1 MSQTATIVPPK
12 VLWQH
17 PHPETTYLE
26 RFRHYVNRRH
36 NLSLQTYDDIH
47 EYSTSRYA
55 DFWDDVFHYSDII
68 YTGVYNKVVDTS
80 APMHSIPKWFD
91 GVRLNLA
98 ENILYGP
105 GRDPNKLAVTSIR
118 EGNTDVRSVTWDEL
132 RTLVAR
138 YASAFR
144 NAGVN
149 PGDRVAIVASNTLN
163 TMLVFLAVTALGAI
177 FTSTS
182 TDMGTK
188 GILDRLLQ
196 VRPRIVLMEDLAVY
210 AGKKTNLKQKA
221 IEVANALKGTPEFE
235 KFIVCPRG
243 ADVGDISQISKSQSL
258 VTFLATARPIT
269 REKLFFQH
277 AFDTPYLI
285 AYSSGTTGQPKCI
298 VHGAGGVLI
307 SQKKEL
313 LLHYNIGPSSTQM
326 IFTTTSWAMYN
337 KSITSLLTGAH
348 IITYDGSPFH
358 TAPTVL
364 LEIAA
369 QHKVTHLGISPRY
382 LEELERRGVEPKKQF
397 DLSALE
403 MVNCTG
409 AALLPQQYAWFYGTA
424 FGAHV
429 QLANSAGGTDTACCF
444 AAQVP
449 TLPVYA
455 GELQRPALAMD
466 IGVFEPSS
474 SSTNSSGIPSGV
486 PVPRGQ
492 PGELVVCKSFPS
504 MPVMF
509 WGDGGAERY
518 HSAYFSQLADV
529 WTQGDYIRIV
539 ASTGGVE
546 FLGRSD
552 GVLNPSGVRFGS
564 AEIYS
569 VVQHFPAILDSICV
583 GQRRPRDSD
592 ERVFLFVQ
600 MRSGAKFTVELEAEI
615 RAAIRKA
622 LSARHV
628 PKYIFECPELP
639 MTINGKKVEVPVK
652 AIISEKR
659 VVASATLA
667 NAGCLGFFERFAR
680 VEELMG
686 EEGRARL

>member
-1 MSQTATIVPPK
+1 MSQTATITPPK

-68 YTGVYNKVVDTS
+68 HTGVYNKVVDTS

-258 VTFLATARPIT
+258 ATFLATARPIT
-269 REKLFFQH
+269 REKLFLQH
-277 AFDTPYLI
+277 AFDIPYLI
-285 AYSSGTTGQPKCI
+285 AYSSGTT
-298 VHGAGGVLI
+298 V
-307 SQKKEL
+307 
-313 LLHYNIGPSSTQM
+313 
-326 IFTTTSWAMYN
+326 
-337 KSITSLLTGAH
+337 
-348 IITYDGSPFH
+348 
-358 TAPTVL
+358 
-364 LEIAA
+364 
-369 QHKVTHLGISPRY
+369 
-382 LEELERRGVEPKKQF
+382 LERREVEPKKQF

-466 IGVFEPSS
+466 ISVFEPSS

-509 WGDGGAERY
+509 WGDGGSERY

-552 GVLNPSGVRFGS
+552 GVLNPSGVRSGS
-564 AEIYS
+564 SEIYS
-569 VVQHFPAILDSICV
+569 VVQHFPTILDSICV
-583 GQRRPRDSD
+583 GLRRQRDGG

-600 MRSGAKFTVELEAEI
+600 MRSGAKFTAELEAEI

-628 PKYIFECPELP
+628 AKYIFECPELP

-659 VVASATLA
+659 VAASATLT

>member
-1 MSQTATIVPPK
+1 MSQTAAITPPK

-68 YTGVYNKVVDTS
+68 HTGVVDTS

-163 TMLVFLAVTALGAI
+163 TMLVFLSVTALGAI

-196 VRPRIVLMEDLAVY
+196 VRPRIVLMEDIAVY

-243 ADVGDISQISKSQSL
+243 ADVGDSSQISKSQSL
-258 VTFLATARPIT
+258 ATFLATARPIT
-269 REKLFFQH
+269 REKLFLKH
-277 AFDTPYLI
+277 AFDIPYLI

-569 VVQHFPAILDSICV
+569 VVQHFPTILDSICV

-592 ERVFLFVQ
+592 ERVFLFLQ
-600 MRSGAKFTVELEAEI
+600 MHSGAKFTAELEAEI